1 MLYPTISDYWNSFHQ
16 SRAIM
21 TYMEDVASMDEEN
34 YQEVIASAREY
45 NQEISDHGIKW
56 EMTEEEKADY
66 EKELSTSRT
75 GIMGYLQI
83 EKIDLMLPIYHGI
96 EEKVLQTSIGHIAGT
111 SLPVGCASFN
121 SATGELEDSHESNH
135 IVLSGHRGLP
145 SAKLFTNLDK
155 LVEGDTFQITVLN
168 ETYNYEVDQIRIVLP
183 EDLSNI
189 TLETGKDYCTLVT
202 CTPYG
207 INTHRL
213 LVRGHRTAN
222 SNGDQ
227 NVIADAIQIDRL
239 YVAPFIGIPIV
250 TVLLI
255 ILIIVTANRRKRAQ
269 ILREMEE
276 SLKNRDSEVK
286 KE

>member
-1 MLYPTISDYWNSFHQ
+1 MAKKNNKQDPTGKKKNWFQKHFVTLLIVGALIIGLAIMLYPTISDYWNSFHQ

-111 SLPVGCASFN
+111 SLPVGCEALTVRQVSWKIRMK
-121 SATGELEDSHESNH
+121 ATISYY
-135 IVLSGHRGLP
+135 P
-145 SAKLFTNLDK
+145 
-155 LVEGDTFQITVLN
+155 
-168 ETYNYEVDQIRIVLP
+168 
-183 EDLSNI
+183 
-189 TLETGKDYCTLVT
+189 
-202 CTPYG
+202 
-207 INTHRL
+207 
-213 LVRGHRTAN
+213 
-222 SNGDQ
+222 
-227 NVIADAIQIDRL
+227 
-239 YVAPFIGIPIV
+239 
-250 TVLLI
+250 
-255 ILIIVTANRRKRAQ
+255 VTAGSRVPSCLQ
-269 ILREMEE
+269 TWT
-276 SLKNRDSEVK
+276 SW
-286 KE
+286 